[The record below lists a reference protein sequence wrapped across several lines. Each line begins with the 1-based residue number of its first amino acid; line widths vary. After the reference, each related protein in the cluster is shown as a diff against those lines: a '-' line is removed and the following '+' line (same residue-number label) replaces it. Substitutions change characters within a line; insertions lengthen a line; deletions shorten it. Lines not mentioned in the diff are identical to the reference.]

1 MFTLKNTQHN
11 NKMNQLTALI
21 TLAEREVSRIFRV
34 WRQTLIPPIIT
45 ASLYILIF
53 GYSLG
58 DKINLGTGQDYMI
71 FIFPGLLLMGVIT
84 SAYSNS
90 SFSLFIN
97 KFHRSIRELLAS
109 PMTYLSINAGYT
121 IGSLFRAGI
130 VAIGVFLVG
139 LILAGI
145 TIKNISLA
153 ILIIF
158 ITIIIFSQFGILTAI
173 WAQDFDQINVFTVF
187 LITPLIYL
195 GGVFYPVELLPP
207 FWKTLSSLNPIY
219 YLIDSFRYC
228 FTGISNTSVSVS
240 ISIAI
245 IIAISLTFLNLYLMK
260 NSDKIKT

>member
-1 MFTLKNTQHN
+1 MT
-11 NKMNQLTALI
+11 
-21 TLAEREVSRIFRV
+21 
-34 WRQTLIPPIIT
+34 
-45 ASLYILIF
+45 
-53 GYSLG
+53 
-58 DKINLGTGQDYMI
+58 

-109 PMTYLSINAGYT
+109 PMTYFSINMGYT

-130 VAIGVFLVG
+130 IAIGVFMVG
-139 LILAGI
+139 FFLADI
-145 TIKNISLA
+145 TILNVPLA

-219 YLIDSFRYC
+219 YLVDSFRYC
-228 FTGISNTSVSVS
+228 FTGTSNTDVMISVS
-240 ISIAI
+240 IATLLAI
-245 IIAISLTFLNLYLMK
+245 LLLFLNLHLMK
-260 NSDKIKT
+260 TSDKIKN